1 MLECTVLQVCL
12 NSLVLVP
19 GKSFVVAFQKV
30 SLMEYCTSHPSTP
43 FTVLEVATNAF
54 FAVFLVTLGVKV
66 GVPGFPTTTLISR
79 LAASQLSVAA
89 ALTVIVHSPTPW

>member
-12 NSLVLVP
+12 NSLSPVLE
-19 GKSFVVAFQKV
+19 KSLVVSFQKS
-30 SLMEYCTSHPSTP
+30 SLMEYCTSNPSAP
-43 FTVLEVATNAF
+43 LTVLEVTTNAF
-54 FAVFLVTLGVKV
+54 LPVFLVTLGVKV
-66 GVPGFPTTTLISR
+66 GVHGFPTTTLISR